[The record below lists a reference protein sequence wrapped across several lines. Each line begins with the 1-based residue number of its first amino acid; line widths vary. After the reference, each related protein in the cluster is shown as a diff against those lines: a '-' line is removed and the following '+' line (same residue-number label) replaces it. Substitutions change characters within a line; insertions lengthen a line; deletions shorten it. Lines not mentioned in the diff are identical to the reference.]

1 MKKVSLSTLLAVDVI
16 ALAIVWLMPP
26 VPAGIPVR
34 RIFLVILAAAALFLI
49 FMLGRSRT
57 TQPHAKVAGIE
68 PVSRI
73 NPAQY
78 LTRNGMVCPGGDG
91 RCRVTFL
98 LEDDS
103 KVELSLSA
111 RQAGALAVGMRGHS
125 SFGTPCFCP
134 SGRTDLRRPYT
145 GVPA

>member
-1 MKKVSLSTLLAVDVI
+1 MKKKVSLSTLLAVDVI
-16 ALAIVWLMPP
+16 ALAIVWLMPSA
-26 VPAGIPVR
+26 PAGMPVR

-78 LTRNGMVCPGGDG
+78 LTRNGVVCPGGDG

-111 RQAGALAVGMRGHS
+111 RQAGALAVGMRGTLIFRDAVFL
-125 SFGTPCFCP
+125 SF
-134 SGRTDLRRPYT
+134 RPD
-145 GVPA
+145 

>member
-16 ALAIVWLMPP
+16 ALAIVWLMPSA
-26 VPAGIPVR
+26 PAGMPIR

-111 RQAGALAVGMRGHS
+111 RQAGALAVGMRGTLIFRNAVFL
-125 SFGTPCFCP
+125 SF
-134 SGRTDLRRPYT
+134 RPD
-145 GVPA
+145 

>member
-16 ALAIVWLMPP
+16 ALAIVWLMPSA
-26 VPAGIPVR
+26 PAGMPVR
-34 RIFLVILAAAALFLI
+34 RIFLVILAAAVLFLI

-111 RQAGALAVGMRGHS
+111 RQAGALAVGMRGTLIFRNAVFL
-125 SFGTPCFCP
+125 SF
-134 SGRTDLRRPYT
+134 RPD
-145 GVPA
+145 

>member
-16 ALAIVWLMPP
+16 ALAIVWLMPSA
-26 VPAGIPVR
+26 PAGMPVR

-78 LTRNGMVCPGGDG
+78 LTRNGVVCPGGDG
-91 RCRVTFL
+91 RCRVIFL

-111 RQAGALAVGMRGHS
+111 RQAGALAVGMRGTLIFRNAVFL
-125 SFGTPCFCP
+125 SF
-134 SGRTDLRRPYT
+134 RPD
-145 GVPA
+145 

>member
-16 ALAIVWLMPP
+16 ALAIVWLMPSA
-26 VPAGIPVR
+26 PAGMPVR

-78 LTRNGMVCPGGDG
+78 LTRNGLTLGN
-91 RCRVTFL
+91 R
-98 LEDDS
+98 
-103 KVELSLSA
+103 
-111 RQAGALAVGMRGHS
+111 
-125 SFGTPCFCP
+125 
-134 SGRTDLRRPYT
+134 
-145 GVPA
+145 

>member
-1 MKKVSLSTLLAVDVI
+1 MKKKVSLSTLLAVDVI
-16 ALAIVWLMPP
+16 ALAIVWLMPSA
-26 VPAGIPVR
+26 PAGMPVR

-78 LTRNGMVCPGGDG
+78 LTRNGMVCPSGDG

-111 RQAGALAVGMRGHS
+111 RQAGALAVGMRGTLIFRNAVFL
-125 SFGTPCFCP
+125 SF
-134 SGRTDLRRPYT
+134 RPD
-145 GVPA
+145 

>member
-16 ALAIVWLMPP
+16 ALAIGWLMPSA
-26 VPAGIPVR
+26 PAGMPVR
-34 RIFLVILAAAALFLI
+34 RIFLVILPAAALFLI

-111 RQAGALAVGMRGHS
+111 RQAGALAVGMRGTLIFRNAVFL
-125 SFGTPCFCP
+125 SF
-134 SGRTDLRRPYT
+134 RPD
-145 GVPA
+145 

>member
-16 ALAIVWLMPP
+16 ALAIVWLMPSA
-26 VPAGIPVR
+26 PAGMPVR

-78 LTRNGMVCPGGDG
+78 LTRNGVVCPGGDG
-91 RCRVTFL
+91 RCRVIFL

-111 RQAGALAVGMRGHS
+111 RQAGELAVGMRGTLVFRDAVFL
-125 SFGTPCFCP
+125 SF
-134 SGRTDLRRPYT
+134 RPD
-145 GVPA
+145 

>member
-16 ALAIVWLMPP
+16 ALAIVWLMPSA
-26 VPAGIPVR
+26 PAGMPVR

-78 LTRNGMVCPGGDG
+78 LTRNGVVCPGGDG
-91 RCRVTFL
+91 RCRVIFL

-111 RQAGALAVGMRGHS
+111 RQAGALAVGMRGTLIFRDAVFL
-125 SFGTPCFCP
+125 SF
-134 SGRTDLRRPYT
+134 RPD
-145 GVPA
+145 

>member
-1 MKKVSLSTLLAVDVI
+1 MKKTVSLSTLLAVDVI
-16 ALAIVWLMPP
+16 ALAIVWLMPSA
-26 VPAGIPVR
+26 PAGMPVR

-78 LTRNGMVCPGGDG
+78 LTRNGVVCPGGDG
-91 RCRVTFL
+91 RCRVIFL

-111 RQAGALAVGMRGHS
+111 RQAGALAVGMRGTLVFRNAVFL
-125 SFGTPCFCP
+125 SF
-134 SGRTDLRRPYT
+134 RPD
-145 GVPA
+145 

>member
-16 ALAIVWLMPP
+16 ALAIVWLMPSA
-26 VPAGIPVR
+26 PAGMPVR
-34 RIFLVILAAAALFLI
+34 RMFLVILAAAALFLI

-111 RQAGALAVGMRGHS
+111 RQAGALAVGMRGTLIFRNAVFL
-125 SFGTPCFCP
+125 SF
-134 SGRTDLRRPYT
+134 RPD
-145 GVPA
+145 

>member
-1 MKKVSLSTLLAVDVI
+1 MKKKVSLSTLLAVDVI

-111 RQAGALAVGMRGHS
+111 RQAGALAVGMRGTLVFRNAVFL
-125 SFGTPCFCP
+125 SF
-134 SGRTDLRRPYT
+134 RPD
-145 GVPA
+145 

>member
-1 MKKVSLSTLLAVDVI
+1 MKKVSLSKLLAVDVI
-16 ALAIVWLMPP
+16 ALAIVWLMPSA
-26 VPAGIPVR
+26 PAGMPVR

-78 LTRNGMVCPGGDG
+78 LTRNGVVCPGGDG
-91 RCRVTFL
+91 RCRVIFL

-111 RQAGALAVGMRGHS
+111 RQAGALAVGMRGTLVFRDAVFL
-125 SFGTPCFCP
+125 SF
-134 SGRTDLRRPYT
+134 RPD
-145 GVPA
+145 

>member
-1 MKKVSLSTLLAVDVI
+1 MKKKVSLSTLLAVDVI
-16 ALAIVWLMPP
+16 ALAIVWLMPSA
-26 VPAGIPVR
+26 PAGMPVR

-111 RQAGALAVGMRGHS
+111 RQAGALAVGMRGTLIFRNAVFL
-125 SFGTPCFCP
+125 SF
-134 SGRTDLRRPYT
+134 RPD
-145 GVPA
+145 

>member
-16 ALAIVWLMPP
+16 ALAIVWLMPSAQ
-26 VPAGIPVR
+26 AGMPVR

-111 RQAGALAVGMRGHS
+111 RQAGALAVGMRGTLIFRNAVFL
-125 SFGTPCFCP
+125 SF
-134 SGRTDLRRPYT
+134 RPD
-145 GVPA
+145 

>member
-1 MKKVSLSTLLAVDVI
+1 MKKTVSLSTLLVVDVI
-16 ALAIVWLMPP
+16 AFAIVWLMPP
-26 VPAGIPVR
+26 VPAGVPVR

-49 FMLGRSRT
+49 YRLGRSRT
-57 TQPHAKVAGIE
+57 IQPHAKVADIA

-91 RCRVTFL
+91 RYRVTFL
-98 LEDDS
+98 YGDDS

-111 RQAGALAVGMRGHS
+111 RQAGALAVGMRGTLVFRDAVFL
-125 SFGTPCFCP
+125 SF
-134 SGRTDLRRPYT
+134 RPD
-145 GVPA
+145 

>member
-1 MKKVSLSTLLAVDVI
+1 MKKKVSLSTLLAVDVI
-16 ALAIVWLMPP
+16 ALAIAWLMPP
-26 VPAGIPVR
+26 VPAGMPVR

-78 LTRNGMVCPGGDG
+78 LTRNGVVCPGGDG

-111 RQAGALAVGMRGHS
+111 RQAGALAVGMRGTLIFRNAVFL
-125 SFGTPCFCP
+125 SF
-134 SGRTDLRRPYT
+134 RPD
-145 GVPA
+145 

>member
-16 ALAIVWLMPP
+16 ALAIVWLMPSA
-26 VPAGIPVR
+26 PAGMPVR

-78 LTRNGMVCPGGDG
+78 LTRNGVVCPGGDG

-111 RQAGALAVGMRGHS
+111 RQAGALAVGMRGTLIFRNAVFL
-125 SFGTPCFCP
+125 SF
-134 SGRTDLRRPYT
+134 RPD
-145 GVPA
+145 

>member
-1 MKKVSLSTLLAVDVI
+1 MKKKVSLSTLLAVDVI
-16 ALAIVWLMPP
+16 ALAIVWLMPSA
-26 VPAGIPVR
+26 PAGMPVR

-78 LTRNGMVCPGGDG
+78 LTRNGVVCPGGDG
-91 RCRVTFL
+91 RCRVIFL

-111 RQAGALAVGMRGHS
+111 RQAGALAVGMRGTLVFRDAVFL
-125 SFGTPCFCP
+125 SF
-134 SGRTDLRRPYT
+134 RPD
-145 GVPA
+145 